1 MRPTD
6 ILMGEHRV
14 IEQVLNCLEE
24 MAVRCAQGQALDG
37 SAARQAVDF
46 FQTFADH
53 CQHAKEEN
61 HLFPLMEARGFSR
74 SQGPT
79 GVMLAEHELG
89 RECLRGMAAVIDRAS
104 EGDADALRLFAD
116 QARNYVDLLRLH
128 ILKEDQRL
136 FPMADHCLTGPDQE
150 ALLRAFADVE
160 DRDLHAGTHERYL
173 RIADELAERLDV
185 PRTPIQTVA
194 GPGCCSCG
202 HHG

>member
-6 ILMGEHRV
+6 VLMSEHRV
-14 IEQVLNCLEE
+14 IEQVLSCLEK
-24 MAVRCAQGQALDG
+24 MAARAVEDGTLDR
-37 SAARQAVDF
+37 SSARQAVDF

-53 CQHAKEEN
+53 CHHAKEEN

-79 GVMLAEHELG
+79 GVMLAEHEMG
-89 RECLRGMAAVIDRAS
+89 RECLRGMAAAIDPAA
-104 EGDADALRLFAD
+104 EGDTDAVRLFAD
-116 QARNYVDLLRLH
+116 HARNYVDLLRQH

-136 FPMADHCLTGPDQE
+136 FPMANHRLTGEDQQ

-160 DRDLHAGTHERYL
+160 DRDLHAGTHEKYL
-173 RIADELAERLDV
+173 HVADDLARRFDV
-185 PRTPIQTVA
+185 PRTPLQPVA
-194 GPGCCSCG
+194 GHGCSCG